1 MKSNSSKQTTTA
13 GHICHRTSK
22 RKISH
27 LRRKFVIPYEDV
39 LGLEIDILDTYQRP
53 ETFTK
58 KKDESG
64 PAGLICRSQV
74 ARVAACRLQVGPAD
88 RVRQHGHSEYS
99 EGSYTSGSDEKT
111 RLEISFHQPNKNMN
125 ILIQS
130 DIYLQMAANGG
141 IRENYHQQRQ
151 DIDHGSGG
159 VLPRSQKPANSTPST
174 ALC

>member
-1 MKSNSSKQTTTA
+1 MKTCQDQKQIFWT
-13 GHICHRTSK
+13 RTK
-22 RKISH
+22 DPRH
-27 LRRKFVIPYEDV
+27 
-39 LGLEIDILDTYQRP
+39 
-53 ETFTK
+53 FTK

-88 RVRQHGHSEYS
+88 RVRQHGQSEYS

-174 ALC
+174 ALCQNCLNNQNEVICLGLLECSVEFIIFSKNL